1 MIGFLLRRAEIML
14 AALLIAY
21 TLAFFTLRLLPGDA
35 VSDTLRRSGVSASVI
50 AERRAALGLDEPIL
64 SQYLQSLGGVLRG
77 DLGKSLVSGRAVSEV
92 IGEQFPS
99 TLILAAGALL
109 VAIGLGLL
117 LGMIIALNPTA
128 LLRTT
133 ARTLTALSMASPVY
147 WTGTLAIYIFS
158 VQLRW
163 VPSTGSDNDLRHLLL
178 PWLVLGFGLSG
189 AIAQVVASNV
199 SYSKRAEHVRFA
211 QAKGLRDRLIALHHI
226 LRPSLPP
233 IIAVVALQ
241 TGFLLGGTAL
251 TEMLFVRRGIG
262 QVMIQA
268 VNERDFT
275 VVQGAVIISAL
286 IYSVITALADLLT
299 AIVDPRVRDTLL
311 PNAS

>member
-1 MIGFLLRRAEIML
+1 MTGFLLRRAEIML
-14 AALLIAY
+14 ASLLIAY
-21 TLAFFTLRLLPGDA
+21 TLAFFMLRLIPGDA

-50 AERRAALGLDEPIL
+50 AERRAALGLDEPVL
-64 SQYLQSLGGVLRG
+64 SQYLKSLGGVLRG
-77 DLGKSLVSGRAVSEV
+77 DLGTSLVSGRSVSKV
-92 IGEQFPS
+92 IAEQFPS
-99 TLILAAGALL
+99 TVILATGALVVAVSVGLIL
-109 VAIGLGLL
+109 GLT
-117 LGMIIALNPTA
+117 IALTSNSS
-128 LLRTT
+128 LRTG

-163 VPSTGSDNDLRHLLL
+163 VPSTASENDLRHLLL

-199 SYSKRAEHVRFA
+199 SYSKSAEYVRFA
-211 QAKGLRDRLIALHHI
+211 QAKGLRDRLIALRHI
-226 LRPSLPP
+226 LRPALPP

-262 QVMIQA
+262 QVMLQA

-275 VVQGAVIISAL
+275 VVQGAVIVSAL
-286 IYSVITALADLLT
+286 IYSLITALADLIT
-299 AIVDPRVRDTLL
+299 AIADPRVRDALL
-311 PNAS
+311 PKAP